1 MDAERVASPT
11 VSDVM
16 TVEDRGWAVAAL
28 VVVLGLLVACFASA
42 STALATTPAAGSGTL
57 SAVAWGQNVDGELGA
72 GYKGTESNVPASVLL
87 SGFRSVVPGY
97 YSTYA
102 PMSDGTVRAW
112 GGNNFGELGN
122 GTRLESDKP
131 VRVKGLSG
139 VVQFAA
145 GGAHSLA
152 RLGTGGIATWGGNTF
167 GTIGNGTSGA
177 GVEAGVDLPVFLALS
192 HVVSVAA
199 GGSMDAAVLSNGTV
213 MTWGENKQGQLG
225 DGTTI
230 EKNVPT
236 PVRGLSGVKAMA
248 VGGVGSLGGHML
260 ALRGDGTV
268 MAWGGNEEGQLGDGT
283 MEGRSVPVHVK
294 GLAGVVAISAGPT
307 HSLALL
313 ADGTLMAWG
322 SNTFG
327 QLGIRGIANSA
338 TPRPVL
344 RGVTDI
350 SAGLRYSLAVKDCK
364 AFAWGWNHFG
374 VLGDGTNVDKATPVP
389 VLGEAV
395 SVKAGEYHS
404 AAIIRG
410 AGPPPVLTNTPG
422 KGSITVNWRGREE
435 PSWLVL
441 WRKATQPRSAW
452 EFSQKLPTTAR
463 SYTVRGLAAG
473 RSYEVGVE
481 AVAFGEK
488 IVTATPLP

>member
-1 MDAERVASPT
+1 VG
-11 VSDVM
+11 DVK
-16 TVEDRGWAVAAL
+16 TRGDSACPAPPL
-28 VVVLGLLVACFASA
+28 VVLLCLLAACFASL
-42 STALATTPAAGSGTL
+42 SPVLAATPAAQAGTL

-72 GYKGTESNVPASVLL
+72 GYKGTESNVPVSVLL
-87 SGFRSVVPGY
+87 SGFQSVVPGY

-112 GGNNFGELGN
+112 GGNDFGELGN

-131 VRVKGLSG
+131 LPVKGLSG

-152 RLGTGGIATWGGNTF
+152 LLGTGGIATWGGNTF
-167 GTIGNGTSGA
+167 GTIGNGTSGE
-177 GVEAGVDLPVFLALS
+177 GREAGVTLPVFLALDQ
-192 HVVSVAA
+192 VVSVAA
-199 GGSMDAAVLSNGTV
+199 GGSMDAVILSNGTV
-213 MTWGENKQGQLG
+213 ATWGENKQGQLG
-225 DGTTI
+225 DGTTV
-230 EKNVPT
+230 EKNLPT
-236 PVRGLSGVKAMA
+236 LVRGLTGVKALA

-260 ALRGDGTV
+260 ALRNDGTV

-283 MEGRSVPVHVK
+283 VQDSSVPVRVK
-294 GLAGVVAISAGPT
+294 GLSGVVAISAGPT

-313 ADGTLMAWG
+313 ADGTLTAWG

-327 QLGIRGIANSA
+327 QLGIPDIANST

-350 SAGLRYSLAVKDCK
+350 SAGLRYSLAVKDGN

-389 VLGEAV
+389 VLDEAV
-395 SVKAGEYHS
+395 SVKAGDYHS

-410 AGPPPVLTNTPG
+410 AGPAPILTNTPG
-422 KGSITVNWRGREE
+422 EGSITVSWRGRDE
-435 PSWLVL
+435 PQWLVL
-441 WRKATQPRSAW
+441 WRKATQPRSEW
-452 EFSQKLPTTAR
+452 EASQKLPPAAR
-463 SYTVRGLAAG
+463 SYTVTGLAAG
-473 RSYEVGVE
+473 QSYEVGVE
-481 AVAFGEK
+481 AVEFGEK